1 MYALFKNSAENNN
14 NRAVVGHKRPITNND
29 GGANTPAKVPCCENP
44 VKISSDVEVDFK
56 ILNQVDQKHQILQ
69 NLGDAI
75 SESFASVIK
84 GVWHHWSYE
93 PEKFDNIKKLHEKLL
108 ILQNCGKICIMRFC
122 NNNIPG
128 WVKRADKRSQNCQ
141 ALVVKATAGL
151 IKLFENL
158 LNAEKQN
165 YVVHTKGLLSLT
177 MESMLLGHVNLSM
190 NNMRRGMLKN
200 SLQKDLHSFVKH
212 VILPPFCS

>member
-1 MYALFKNSAENNN
+1 M
-14 NRAVVGHKRPITNND
+14 H
-29 GGANTPAKVPCCENP
+29 
-44 VKISSDVEVDFK
+44 
-56 ILNQVDQKHQILQ
+56 
-69 NLGDAI
+69 
-75 SESFASVIK
+75 
-84 GVWHHWSYE
+84 YE
-93 PEKFDNIKKLHEKLL
+93 I
-108 ILQNCGKICIMRFC
+108 FC

-212 VILPPFCS
+212 VILPPFCSQGMTPQRKSVKQRNHQNLPHIPYLRARNIEHDIAHDTKTTGNTGINKYSKYKALRHSVYQGILQMQE